1 MAKLTSSSRS
11 VLIKWDTTFGLVD
24 RNPVRDMGGYL
35 AEFRSSVLLSATGN
49 PSSVFAKSLG
59 LQPMSARTYEAS
71 AVPLVTVRT
80 AVDTGT
86 STRYKLRNPE
96 MYAKIAD
103 QVAAVIR
110 SIGSGW
116 GFSSRHIQ
124 Y

>member
-1 MAKLTSSSRS
+1 M
-11 VLIKWDTTFGLVD
+11 
-24 RNPVRDMGGYL
+24 
-35 AEFRSSVLLSATGN
+35 
-49 PSSVFAKSLG
+49 
-59 LQPMSARTYEAS
+59 
-71 AVPLVTVRT
+71 PLVTVRT